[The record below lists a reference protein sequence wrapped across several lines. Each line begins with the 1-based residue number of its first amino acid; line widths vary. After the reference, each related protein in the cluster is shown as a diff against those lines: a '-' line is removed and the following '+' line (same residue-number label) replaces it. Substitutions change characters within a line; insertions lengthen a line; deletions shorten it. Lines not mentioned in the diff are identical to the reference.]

1 MLRDGGKIQIKVKED
16 DSILSINQ
24 AVNENYKGLR
34 SYPRVYFEMLVIG
47 FSIILGIGLSRAFL
61 PIMAY
66 KLDPT
71 GYLVGFVISA
81 WFLIRIFIEL
91 PSGLISIRVGR
102 RRLIIVGLLLG
113 FSGSIIC
120 AFSISIYLLILGRT
134 LWGFGTA
141 LYFTSNMALM
151 FDLFEPRI
159 RGRAIG
165 TFQGIEF
172 IGSFIGAPLGAVLA
186 MFMGFNNVFIIS
198 AIIVLFALLIAFF
211 SSKLKEE
218 DRKVQK
224 EYEAI
229 QVKEALSGLKNWAL
243 LGVCYVSLSRMMV
256 TQGVMSTVFQLYLN
270 ERLGVSVELIGL
282 LLGIRTAG
290 MICIVV
296 ISGYLSDRFGRKPIV
311 LLGLTISAAAQFLYT
326 LAGFFEQILPLAIL
340 EGVGSG
346 FTFTSL
352 IVYMSDLVPSS
363 LRGGAVGLF
372 RTFMDVGG
380 VLGPVIFMLIYGNIS
395 AHASFWFASLVLSSN
410 IGMIALIRRKETVI
424 REQR

>member
-1 MLRDGGKIQIKVKED
+1 MLRDGGKIPINVKTKG
-16 DSILSINQ
+16 DSIPNINQ
-24 AVNENYKGLR
+24 TTNGNYKGVKG
-34 SYPRVYFEMLVIG
+34 YPRVYFEMLMIG
-47 FSIILGIGLSRAFL
+47 FSIIMGIGLSRAFL

-71 GYLVGFVISA
+71 GSLVGFVISA
-81 WFLIRIFIEL
+81 WFLTRIFIEL
-91 PSGLISIRVGR
+91 PSGLISVKVGR
-102 RRLIIVGLLLG
+102 RRLIVTGLLLG
-113 FSGSIIC
+113 FSGPLLC
-120 AFSISIYLLILGRT
+120 AFSTSIYLLILGRT

-141 LYFTSNMALM
+141 LYFTSNTALM

-159 RGRAIG
+159 RGRAVG

-211 SSKLKEE
+211 SSALKEA
-218 DRKVQK
+218 DRKAQR

-229 QVKEALSGLKNWAL
+229 QVKEVLSGLKDWAL
-243 LGVCYVSLSRMMV
+243 LGVCYVNLSRMMV

-270 ERLGVSVELIGL
+270 ESLGVSIELIGL
-282 LLGIRTAG
+282 LLGARTAG

-296 ISGYLSDRFGRKPIV
+296 ISGYLSDRFGRKPVV
-311 LLGLTISAAAQFLYT
+311 LLGLTISAAAQYLYT
-326 LAGFFEQILPLAIL
+326 LAGSFEQILPLAIL

-346 FTFTSL
+346 FVFTSL
-352 IVYMSDLVPSS
+352 IVYMSDLVPPS

-380 VLGPVIFMLIYGNIS
+380 VLGPVIFMFIYSNIS
-395 AHASFWFASLVLSSN
+395 AHASFWFASLVLLSN

-424 REQR
+424 RE